1 MTIVELMRQEIRLQ
15 LYWTR
20 VELDF
25 TIPITN
31 YLVIRMQVSLEKSS
45 NSKRK

>member
-25 TIPITN
+25 TIPIQ
-31 YLVIRMQVSLEKSS
+31 II
-45 NSKRK
+45 